1 MHNRVLP
8 AMIVATCIAVC
19 WAVSAE
25 IRAYRATK
33 RATTWQQRY
42 DNESTRSTTTAVR
55 PPESTIHPS
64 PIHPSPTHPSPV
76 IFTPVTAPPQ
86 RPPDFGES
94 SKYWDTG
101 DGLFRQSR
109 EWGDLPGGGG
119 GGGWEDRLVASCPRF
134 VTCAAFLKRKY
145 NVNHDDIQYIARTLY
160 SGLSGGGE
168 EPQESQQ
175 LVNVERESAFDL
187 KQIQTVSL
195 SGQSTMHTKMFTP
208 SKAGRTAVITAYV
221 ACPVGLGQTMQAE
234 IDAAI
239 QQTFNSAR

>member
-1 MHNRVLP
+1 MMTGFAMSFIITP
-8 AMIVATCIAVC
+8 A
-19 WAVSAE
+19 
-25 IRAYRATK
+25 
-33 RATTWQQRY
+33 
-42 DNESTRSTTTAVR
+42 
-55 PPESTIHPS
+55 
-64 PIHPSPTHPSPV
+64 
-76 IFTPVTAPPQ
+76 TAPPQ

-109 EWGDLPGGGG
+109 EWGNLPG

-145 NVNHDDIQYIARTLY
+145 NVSHDDIQFIARTLY

-187 KQIQTVSL
+187 KQIQMVSL
-195 SGQSTMHTKMFTP
+195 SGQSTMHTKMFTH
-208 SKAGRTAVITAYV
+208 SKAGRTAVIAAYV
-221 ACPVGLGQTMQAE
+221 ACTVGLGQTMQAE

-239 QQTFNSAR
+239 QRTFNSERF

>member
-1 MHNRVLP
+1 MHNRVLV

-33 RATTWQQRY
+33 QATTWQQRY
-42 DNESTRSTTTAVR
+42 SESVKTAVP

-64 PIHPSPTHPSPV
+64 PTHPSTV
-76 IFTPVTAPPQ
+76 MWTHVTAPPQ
-86 RPPDFGES
+86 RPPDFGTS
-94 SKYWDTG
+94 SQYWDMG

-109 EWGDLPGGGG
+109 EWGDVSRM
-119 GGGWEDRLVASCPRF
+119 GWEDRLVASCPRF

-145 NVNHDDIQYIARTLY
+145 SVSHEDIQFIAQTLY

-168 EPQESQQ
+168 EPQESQG
-175 LVNVERESAFDL
+175 LVNVERESAFDF
-187 KQIQTVSL
+187 KQIQMVSL

-239 QQTFNSAR
+239 QRTFNSARLGGTTKEY

>member
-1 MHNRVLP
+1 MHNRLLV
-8 AMIVATCIAVC
+8 AMIVATCVAVC

-25 IRAYRATK
+25 VRAYSATK

-42 DNESTRSTTTAVR
+42 NSESTRSTKTAVP
-55 PPESTIHPS
+55 PPESTIHL
-64 PIHPSPTHPSPV
+64 SPTHPSPV
-76 IFTPVTAPPQ
+76 IFTPATAPPQ

-109 EWGDLPGGGG
+109 EWGNLPG

-145 NVNHDDIQYIARTLY
+145 NVSHEDIQFIARTLY

-187 KQIQTVSL
+187 KQIQMVSL

-208 SKAGRTAVITAYV
+208 SKAGRTAVIAAYV

-239 QQTFNSAR
+239 QRTFNSARF